1 MAAKAR
7 LRCCLTHA
15 RPAISASDLGDST
28 CPLATRRVVGPC
40 LLSALQHTC
49 VPERRVFW
57 HAGPLWNS
65 GRLFLC
71 PKPGER
77 HRARTSRVR
86 AHGPPRSGQRRID
99 LDASLAE
106 TVTLVQAWAAREHIA
121 LRGDEPDAPTLRLWG
136 DAPAGRHGPG
146 LLTDPAAF
154 LPCLGFL
161 ASARLMPFGLSSE
174 TSSSRTSGMQ
184 PRATRSL
191 RSTRCRLSSSS
202 WPRCAG
208 LACPPRSAAQLLRYQ
223 ASRGL
228 AFQRLPPTFA
238 RPAWC
243 RVNVSRI
250 GFTSVMR
257 QVSSVD

>member
-1 MAAKAR
+1 MTRRQAPRSRRPGDAGGRSTGPRLHPAR
-7 LRCCLTHA
+7 GDA
-15 RPAISASDLGDST
+15 RRAGCRHDGRQSAVALLPHPRATSDLGDST
-28 CPLATRRVVGPC
+28 CPLATRRAVGAC
-40 LLSALQHTC
+40 LLSALQHTY

-71 PKPGER
+71 PTPGER

-106 TVTLVQAWAAREHIA
+106 TVTVVQAWAARKHIA

-136 DAPAGRHGPG
+136 DAPAGRHGPD

-161 ASARLMPFGLSSE
+161 ASARLMPFGLSALVYPCAGLWCRSCH
-174 TSSSRTSGMQ
+174 RR
-184 PRATRSL
+184 RATR
-191 RSTRCRLSSSS
+191 RRT
-202 WPRCAG
+202 G
-208 LACPPRSAAQLLRYQ
+208 
-223 ASRGL
+223 
-228 AFQRLPPTFA
+228 
-238 RPAWC
+238 
-243 RVNVSRI
+243 
-250 GFTSVMR
+250 GFGHPG
-257 QVSSVD
+257 